1 MHNGGNVWGLKRHG
15 SGEKNCES
23 CSQQI
28 NEDWMSSST
37 VFKLVELISYIDEG
51 LYIKLYETRIH
62 RNKMYLY
69 DYVFFMI

>member
-15 SGEKNCES
+15 SGEKNFES

-37 VFKLVELISYIDEG
+37 VFKLVELSSYIDED
-51 LYIKLYETRIH
+51 LYLKLYETYIR
-62 RNKMYLY
+62 RNKIYLY